1 LIYLNFICA
10 KLIKRKAIKP
20 NNFVKFCTPSWFR
33 LGQQQDSSEFLIF
46 LLDNLQEQIKSFC
59 QENPKMITYSN
70 LITKL
75 FGIQLTTEIICKKC
89 STKTNRSDVSFYLP
103 LSFQDSSHITTSN
116 NDEIKSLQ
124 TLIDNFFH
132 TELLSSETDNSYQC
146 SKCESLQSATKQ
158 ILFTRDDSKNIQ
170 PPEYLILTLNRFI
183 YNHSNKE
190 PDASPTNKKI
200 MDKLDY
206 PSRLTIKTISNE
218 KIINETYELNSIV
231 IHSGSSLHYGH
242 YYSYTTNKFFINEI
256 DTTTEKMETD
266 QQENKKNDYTT
277 EWLLANDSQINTSTY
292 DSLISNLNLFKD
304 DTPYVLFYRRILD
317 TESDESTV
325 IDNEN
330 IKNKNLIN
338 FIEQDNKIYVVEE
351 KNRIMNMIKMKKQ
364 AKNSTNSSLHN
375 KNSSSSR
382 EDDDDVGGGSSSGQS
397 DNYCSSDSQR
407 DSGPR
412 IIF

>member
-1 LIYLNFICA
+1 M
-10 KLIKRKAIKP
+10 KRKAVRP

-46 LLDNLQEQIKSFC
+46 LLDNLQEQIKTLC
-59 QENPKMITYSN
+59 HDNPKMSIYSN
-70 LITKL
+70 MITKL

-103 LSFQDSSHITTSN
+103 LSFHESTPATTTTCNSQQ
-116 NDEIKSLQ
+116 KSLQ

-132 TELLSSETDNSYQC
+132 EELLSSETDNSYQC

-183 YNHSNKE
+183 YNYSNNG
-190 PDASPTNKKI
+190 PDATPTNKKI

-206 PSRLTIKTISNE
+206 PSRLTIKTIFNE

-242 YYSYTTNKFFINEI
+242 YYSYITNKLVINENDI
-256 DTTTEKMETD
+256 TGEKMEMETN
-266 QQENKKNDYTT
+266 QQSDNNKKDDYLM

-292 DSLISNLNLFKD
+292 DGLISNLNLFKD
-304 DTPYVLFYRRILD
+304 DTPYVLFYRRVLD
-317 TESDESTV
+317 TDNDESTE

-364 AKNSTNSSLHN
+364 SKNAASSSIHN
-375 KNSSSSR
+375 KNSYSSR
-382 EDDDDVGGGSSSGQS
+382 EDDDDVGGGSSSGQP